1 MYAPRMNPYLPRP
14 PSNGNSGTIVVVAI
28 VLILFL
34 IGTGFTVWYVTS
46 TTPSPTS
53 GGGDDS
59 GGDGG
64 DSPPSAP
71 PGGPLNL
78 CTESDPTKCCGSSDH
93 CQSSEYACQCPVGKT
108 YDCTSKSCVDNCTC
122 QNGIAMK
129 GKDCGNVPYGT
140 EKCKDCNK
148 GYALGNKK
156 TNVVGT
162 FKESS
167 SNIQCLKSC
176 NGTTKGAC
184 RGKDHCCQLSSS
196 SELYKC
202 CANNNTC
209 GSGWDEAWRCN
220 GKAKSYNPKT
230 NGTSGDVK

>member
-1 MYAPRMNPYLPRP
+1 MYAPMMNPYLPRP
-14 PSNGNSGTIVVVAI
+14 PSNGNSGTIIVVAI
-28 VLILFL
+28 IFVLFL
-34 IGTGFTVWYVTS
+34 IGSGVAIWYVTS
-46 TTPSPTS
+46 STPSPTS
-53 GGGDDS
+53 GNGGGGGDDS
-59 GGDGG
+59 GKDGG
-64 DSPPSAP
+64 DSPPPA
-71 PGGPLNL
+71 GGPLNL

-140 EKCKDCNK
+140 EKCKDCNS

-156 TNVVGT
+156 TNIVGT

-184 RGKDHCCQLSSS
+184 RGKDHCCPLGGD
-196 SELYKC
+196 YKC
-202 CANNNTC
+202 CVNNNTC

-220 GKAKSYNPKT
+220 GKAKSYNPQT